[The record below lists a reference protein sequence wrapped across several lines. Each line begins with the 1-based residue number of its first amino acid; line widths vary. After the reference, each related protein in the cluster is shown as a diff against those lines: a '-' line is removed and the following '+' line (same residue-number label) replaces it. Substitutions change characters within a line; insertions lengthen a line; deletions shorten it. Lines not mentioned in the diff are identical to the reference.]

1 MNVKAKILLLLKTL
15 RHLFLSRAV
24 NHTIILEINKR
35 QKAHEM
41 EVALES
47 KTRIEAEDMQRSI
60 TVNARN
66 V

>member
-1 MNVKAKILLLLKTL
+1 LVKAI
-15 RHLFLSRAV
+15 H
-24 NHTIILEINKR
+24 HIIILEINKR

-60 TVNARN
+60 TVNARS